1 MLYPKEIEEKLG
13 FDIIRNKLL
22 NKCLCEQGKE
32 FVLSMSFMTDFNSVL
47 LERDLT
53 FEFVKII
60 QNQHDFPTD
69 NYHNLRPVFA
79 RIKPHG
85 TFPVPEEV
93 LDLKMS
99 LKTLK
104 AIALFFKS
112 DERQEQYPNLTK
124 LSQKLKLYPFVYD
137 LCDKIVGKNAT
148 VRDNASP
155 GLAQIRRSISEK
167 QQHVSKTVTQIFKQA
182 QLSGWVDSDLQ
193 PVIREG
199 RLMIPV
205 LATHKR
211 QIKGIV
217 HDESTTGKTVY
228 IEPTEAVE
236 LNNSIREDML
246 EEKREIRRILIAF
259 ADEIRPYVPDLLE
272 SYNILGMFDF
282 TRSKALLAMSMTAT
296 KIEVVEDPIVDL
308 RLAINPILHLNFVS
322 EKKTVVP
329 LNISLN
335 SENRILLISGPNAG
349 GKSVALKTVGILQYM
364 MQCGLLVPA
373 CESSTLGIFQNMFV
387 NIGDDQSIDNDLSTY
402 SSHLL
407 HMKNTL
413 RNCNSKSMVLI
424 DEFGSGTEPIIGGA
438 IAEAILD
445 KLNQNRVFG
454 VITTH
459 YSNLKHYASQTSG
472 IMNGAMMFDTQR
484 IEPTF
489 KLEQGKPGGSFAI
502 EIAHKIG
509 LSPDVIDDAKKI
521 AGEDTVNFDKHLR
534 EILRDKR
541 YWEEKR
547 DQIRKQEKR
556 LEEVIQKQL
565 TFLDEAKK
573 LKSDI
578 KQKATSEAE
587 KLLDGVNKKIENTIR
602 EIKESQ
608 ADKEKTAEARKDL
621 DQLRDKIKSGDSQNK
636 DELEQRIE
644 HVNRIARKHKIANN
658 KKSSEQEIK
667 SYEKGDYVRIVG
679 QNTIGQI
686 LEISEKTAVVAFG
699 DFITTVS
706 PEKLE
711 YISNNK
717 ARKQSR
723 ASRPTMHSSEFSK
736 KRLSFKP
743 YIDVRGKYADEAIQI
758 VAEFIDNAIMFGSH
772 DLRILHGRGNGIL
785 RQVIREY
792 LRSVNKVAEISD
804 EHVELGGDGITVVK
818 LSN

>member
-1 MLYPKEIEEKLG
+1 VLYPKEIEEKLG
-13 FDIIRNKLL
+13 FDIIRNALL

-32 FVLSMSFMTDFNSVL
+32 LVLSMSFMTDFNSVL

-69 NYHNLRPVFA
+69 NYHDLRPVFA

-155 GLAQIRRSISEK
+155 GLTNIRRSISEK
-167 QQHVSKTVTQIFKQA
+167 QQQVSKTVTQIFKNA
-182 QLSGWVDSDLQ
+182 QHSGWVDSDLQ

-205 LATHKR
+205 LAAHKR

-282 TRSKALLAMSMTAT
+282 TRSKALLAMSINAT
-296 KIEVVEDPIVDL
+296 KIEVVKEPIVDL
-308 RLAINPILHLNFVS
+308 RLAINPILYLNFVA
-322 EKKTVVP
+322 EKKKVVP
-329 LNISLN
+329 LDISLN

-445 KLNQNRVFG
+445 KLNQNLVFG
-454 VITTH
+454 VVTTH
-459 YSNLKHYASQTSG
+459 YSNLKHYASQTAG

-509 LSPDVIDDAKKI
+509 LSTDVIDDAKKR
-521 AGEDTVNFDKHLR
+521 AGEDTVNFDRHLR

-587 KLLDGVNKKIENTIR
+587 KILDNVNKKIENTIR

-621 DQLRDKIKSGDSQNK
+621 DQLRNNLKSGDSQSK
-636 DELEQRIE
+636 DELEQRIQ
-644 HVNRIARKHKIANN
+644 HVNRIARKHKITNDKN
-658 KKSSEQEIK
+658 SSEQEIK
-667 SYEKGDYVRIVG
+667 TYEKGDYVRIVG

-711 YISNNK
+711 YVSNNK
-717 ARKQSR
+717 ARKQLR
-723 ASRPTMHSSEFSK
+723 ASRPTMHSSEFSR

-743 YIDVRGKYADEAIQI
+743 YIDVRGKYAEEAVQI

-772 DLRILHGRGNGIL
+772 NLRILHGRGNGIL

-792 LRSVNKVAEISD
+792 LRSVNKVVEISD
-804 EHVELGGDGITVVK
+804 EHVEHGGDGITVVK
-818 LSN
+818 LG

>member
-1 MLYPKEIEEKLG
+1 MKICSK
-13 FDIIRNKLL
+13 RN
-22 NKCLCEQGKE
+22 
-32 FVLSMSFMTDFNSVL
+32 
-47 LERDLT
+47 
-53 FEFVKII
+53 
-60 QNQHDFPTD
+60 
-69 NYHNLRPVFA
+69 A
-79 RIKPHG
+79 
-85 TFPVPEEV
+85 
-93 LDLKMS
+93 
-99 LKTLK
+99 
-104 AIALFFKS
+104 
-112 DERQEQYPNLTK
+112 
-124 LSQKLKLYPFVYD
+124 
-137 LCDKIVGKNAT
+137 
-148 VRDNASP
+148 
-155 GLAQIRRSISEK
+155 
-167 QQHVSKTVTQIFKQA
+167 
-182 QLSGWVDSDLQ
+182 
-193 PVIREG
+193 
-199 RLMIPV
+199 
-205 LATHKR
+205 
-211 QIKGIV
+211 
-217 HDESTTGKTVY
+217 
-228 IEPTEAVE
+228 
-236 LNNSIREDML
+236 
-246 EEKREIRRILIAF
+246 IRRILIAF

-329 LNISLN
+329 LDISLN

-373 CESSTLGIFQNMFV
+373 CESSTLGIFQKMFV

-413 RNCNSKSMVLI
+413 RNCNSMSMVLI

-509 LSPDVIDDAKKI
+509 LSPDVIDDAKKR

-587 KLLDGVNKKIENTIR
+587 KLLDGVNRKIENTIR

-621 DQLRDKIKSGDSQNK
+621 DLLRDNLKSRDSQNK

-686 LEISEKTAVVAFG
+686 LEISEKTAVIAFG

-711 YISNNK
+711 YVSNNK

-723 ASRPTMHSSEFSK
+723 ASRPTIQLNFKNNSSNPILIKENM
-736 KRLSFKP
+736 RQ
-743 YIDVRGKYADEAIQI
+743 VIQI
-758 VAEFIDNAIMFGSH
+758 VAN
-772 DLRILHGRGNGIL
+772 
-785 RQVIREY
+785 
-792 LRSVNKVAEISD
+792 
-804 EHVELGGDGITVVK
+804 
-818 LSN
+818 LSTTL